1 MKTFAGFWQ
10 RLGAFALD
18 YLLLLGYLLGITLV
32 FLLLNAVFPTSA
44 WLFGERIRAQL
55 VAFLLVTLPITLYF
69 AVTESS
75 ARQATWGKQKLKLM
89 VSDRAGN
96 RISFWRALGRT
107 LLKFIPWEMTHTLIW
122 QIQFSQGEPAG
133 WINYGFGL
141 VYLLV
146 GLNIV
151 SLLMSKTKQSLYDWI
166 AGTYVIRRAETPE

>member
-18 YLLLLGYLLGITLV
+18 YLLLLGYLLALTLI
-32 FLLLNAVFPTSA
+32 FLLLNSVFPASS
-44 WLFGERIRAQL
+44 WLFAERVRAQL
-55 VAFLLVTLPITLYF
+55 IAFLLLTLPITLYF

-89 VSDRAGN
+89 VSDQAGS
-96 RISFWRALGRT
+96 RITFWRALGRN
-107 LLKFIPWEMTHTLIW
+107 LLKFIPWEISHTLIW

-141 VYLLV
+141 VYVLV
-146 GLNIV
+146 GLNMA
-151 SLLMSKTKQSLYDWI
+151 SLLISKTKQSLYDWI
-166 AGTYVIRRAETPE
+166 AGTYVIRRPETPE